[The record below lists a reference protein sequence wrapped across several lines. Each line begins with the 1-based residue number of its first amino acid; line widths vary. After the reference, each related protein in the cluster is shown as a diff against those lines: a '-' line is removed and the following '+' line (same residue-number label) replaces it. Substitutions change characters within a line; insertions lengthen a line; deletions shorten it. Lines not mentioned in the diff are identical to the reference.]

1 MKNNLCNKGKLEM
14 KKMLTRFYDVLLSI
28 YIYNEYTGYM
38 ELEKLLD
45 AILQKYP
52 NEEEF
57 IAAVRKHTDDERKHY
72 LMFKNFFSKNQRM
85 PFVVNEKYGYI
96 DLFVKHIFK
105 LKLREL
111 DQKSI
116 INNNEMFFKL
126 CRLIMMTE
134 FRGLK
139 QVKTLLKSRLIKMDE
154 SLLKIFKIIEKDEP
168 SHCYPYQYWLKKSNS
183 HLPRLK
189 ENIIDLWIHYSL
201 IVIKVPILL
210 LNGKL
215 KRMSKF
221 YA

>member
-1 MKNNLCNKGKLEM
+1 
-14 KKMLTRFYDVLLSI
+14 
-28 YIYNEYTGYM
+28 
-38 ELEKLLD
+38 
-45 AILQKYP
+45 
-52 NEEEF
+52 
-57 IAAVRKHTDDERKHY
+57 
-72 LMFKNFFSKNQRM
+72 
-85 PFVVNEKYGYI
+85 
-96 DLFVKHIFK
+96 
-105 LKLREL
+105 
-111 DQKSI
+111 
-116 INNNEMFFKL
+116 MFFKL